1 MFLIFSAMRPF
12 QRSSRVCDVA
22 DHSLSLCQK
31 YSALIQSC
39 NLRLKFIYA
48 VAQHA
53 IAIAFL
59 FRAAL
64 IQRVLGL
71 TRVAIRNEPEASAK
85 LAAVVLTALDSPGH
99 PSACWWGPTV
109 PPP

>member
-1 MFLIFSAMRPF
+1 MFPIFPAKRPF
-12 QRSSRVCDVA
+12 QRSSLVCDVA

-31 YSALIQSC
+31 YNALIQSC

-71 TRVAIRNEPEASAK
+71 TRVAIRDTHRHV
-85 LAAVVLTALDSPGH
+85 LRHIGAAAIARPFHSRRKSQLFLN
-99 PSACWWGPTV
+99 
-109 PPP
+109 

>member
-1 MFLIFSAMRPF
+1 MFPIFPAKRPF
-12 QRSSRVCDVA
+12 QRSSLVCDVA

-31 YSALIQSC
+31 YNALIRSC

-71 TRVAIRNEPEASAK
+71 TRVAIRDTFGTCCAILVRLQLRARFIQGAK
-85 LAAVVLTALDSPGH
+85 AG
-99 PSACWWGPTV
+99 CF
-109 PPP
+109 

>member
-1 MFLIFSAMRPF
+1 MFPIFPAKRPF
-12 QRSSRVCDVA
+12 QRSSLVCDVA

-31 YSALIQSC
+31 YNALIRSC

-59 FRAAL
+59 FRTAL
-64 IQRVLGL
+64 IQRVLGPASGTQFVL
-71 TRVAIRNEPEASAK
+71 RFATLIGTCCAILVRLQLRAHFIQGAKAS
-85 LAAVVLTALDSPGH
+85 
-99 PSACWWGPTV
+99 CF
-109 PPP
+109 